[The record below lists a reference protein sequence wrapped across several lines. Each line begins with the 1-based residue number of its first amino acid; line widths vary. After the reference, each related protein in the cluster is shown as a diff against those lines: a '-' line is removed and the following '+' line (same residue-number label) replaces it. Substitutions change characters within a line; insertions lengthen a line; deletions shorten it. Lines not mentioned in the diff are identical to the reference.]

1 LHPCGIRR
9 RKQGMNSVYSL
20 HQDRQTVYMIEN
32 HREVRKAYVVRREGG
47 FTVIELMDGSLI
59 RLRNSRLFASKESA
73 DKELDRWR
81 SRNIRMMD
89 PETIWSAGSR
99 SLSLR
104 ERLGPYAYPH

>member
-1 LHPCGIRR
+1 
-9 RKQGMNSVYSL
+9 MNRVYLSHRD
-20 HQDRQTVYMIEN
+20 HQIIYIIEN

-81 SRNIRMMD
+81 SRNLRMMD

-99 SLSLR
+99 SLSLC